1 MRKDRSFISFSSSL
15 RCPEMLNSSH
25 HYLQARDGGR
35 ERERREGE
43 KERGRERVRKGE
55 REREREI

>member
-25 HYLQARDGGR
+25 HYLQARDGGMERETERERWGIGMERQR
-35 ERERREGE
+35 ERERG
-43 KERGRERVRKGE
+43 G
-55 REREREI
+55 